1 MNLIAIDIGNRNIKI
16 ALYVKDEEKLL
27 KTADETAGDIETQ
40 LVDILIECWDQV
52 PLVEGAKEP
61 VKDGVLVAS
70 SVKPEWTERMREIVQ
85 EELGAKLL
93 MIGVDVPLP
102 IETAVDEPLK
112 VGTDRL
118 TAAAAA
124 YAVVE
129 DAVVVADFGTAVT
142 IDLVD
147 EDGVFVGGTIS
158 PGFNLSLEAMHTGT
172 AKLPKVTMHKPQQVY
187 GADTEE
193 AMRAGVYWS
202 AVGLLETVCRK
213 YAEQIGK
220 WPQVI
225 LTGGAAGLIKDDCDF
240 VDSWVSNLAL
250 RGIIIAYKKYL
261 FEQAQI
267 TELDEKDQKKRSSE
281 K

>member
-1 MNLIAIDIGNRNIKI
+1 MNLIAIDIGNQNIKI
-16 ALYVKDEEKLL
+16 ALCLKDEEKLL
-27 KTADETAGDIETQ
+27 KTADENAGDIESQ
-40 LVDILIECWDQV
+40 LADILAECWDQV

-61 VKDGVLVAS
+61 AKDCVLVAS
-70 SVKPEWTERMREIVQ
+70 SVKPDWTEKIREIVK
-85 EELGAKLL
+85 EELGTKL
-93 MIGVDVPLP
+93 MVIGVDVPLP
-102 IETAVDEPLK
+102 IETAVDDALA

-142 IDLVD
+142 VDLVD

-158 PGFNLSLEAMHTGT
+158 PGFELSLEAMHAGT
-172 AKLPKVTMHKPQQVY
+172 AKLPIVKMQKPKEVY
-187 GADTEE
+187 GTNTEE
-193 AMRAGVYWS
+193 AMRAGVYWA

-213 YAEQIGK
+213 YAEQIGR

-225 LTGGAAGLIKDDCDF
+225 LTGGAAKLIKDDCDF
-240 VDSWVSNLAL
+240 VDSWVSDLAL

-261 FEQAQI
+261 FEQAEI
-267 TELDEKDQKKRSSE
+267 RKLGDED
-281 K
+281 

>member
-16 ALYVKDEEKLL
+16 ALYIKDEEKLL
-27 KTADETAGDIETQ
+27 KTADETAGDIESQ
-40 LVDILIECWDQV
+40 LTDILTECWDQV
-52 PLVEGAKEP
+52 PLVESAKEP
-61 VKDGVLVAS
+61 VKDCVLVAS
-70 SVKPEWTERMREIVQ
+70 SVKPAWTERVREIVK

-93 MIGVDVPLP
+93 VIGTDVPLP
-102 IETAVDEPLK
+102 IETAVDEALA

-142 IDLVD
+142 VDLVD
-147 EDGVFVGGTIS
+147 EDGVFVGGTIC
-158 PGFNLSLEAMHTGT
+158 PGFELALEAMNTGT
-172 AKLPKVTMHKPQQVY
+172 AKLPKVQMQKPASVY
-187 GADTEE
+187 GANTEE

-202 AVGLLETVCRK
+202 AVGLLETLSRK

-225 LTGGAAGLIKDDCDF
+225 LTGGAAKMIKDDCEF

-261 FEQAQI
+261 YDQAEI
-267 TELDEKDQKKRSSE
+267 VKLDDKNHKK
-281 K
+281 KT

>member
-1 MNLIAIDIGNRNIKI
+1 MNLIAVDIGNNNIKI
-16 ALYVKDEEKLL
+16 ALYLKDEEKLL
-27 KTADETAGDIETQ
+27 RIANENDGDIESQ
-40 LVDILIECWDQV
+40 LVDILTECWDRV
-52 PLVEGAKEP
+52 PLVEGAAEP
-61 VKDGVLVAS
+61 VKNGVLVAS
-70 SVKPEWTERMREIVQ
+70 SVKPEWTEKMQEIVK
-85 EELGAKLL
+85 EELSTKL
-93 MIGVDVPLP
+93 MVIGVDVPLP
-102 IETAVDEPLK
+102 IETAVDDAMA

-147 EDGVFVGGTIS
+147 EDGVFVGGTIA
-158 PGFNLSLEAMHTGT
+158 PGFNLSLEAMHAGT
-172 AKLPKVTMHKPQQVY
+172 AKLPQVTMQKPQQVY
-187 GADTEE
+187 GANTEE

-225 LTGGAAGLIKDDCDF
+225 LTGGAAGMIKDDCDF

-261 FEQAQI
+261 FEKADI
-267 TELDEKDQKKRSSE
+267 AELDEEDQK
-281 K
+281 

>member
-1 MNLIAIDIGNRNIKI
+1 MNLIAIDIGNNNIKI
-16 ALYVKDEEKLL
+16 ALYLKDEEKLL
-27 KTADETAGDIETQ
+27 KTADGNAEDIESQ
-40 LVDILIECWDQV
+40 LADILTECWDQV
-52 PLVEGAKEP
+52 PLVKDAKEP
-61 VKDGVLVAS
+61 VKDCVVVAS
-70 SVKPEWTERMREIVQ
+70 SVKPEWTQRVRDIVK
-85 EELGAKLL
+85 EELGVKLML
-93 MIGVDVPLP
+93 IGVDVPLP

-147 EDGVFVGGTIS
+147 EDGVFVGGMIC
-158 PGFNLSLEAMHTGT
+158 PGFDLALKAMHTGT
-172 AKLPKVTMHKPQQVY
+172 AKLPQVKMQKPQQVY
-187 GADTEE
+187 GTNTEE

-225 LTGGAAGLIKDDCDF
+225 LTGGAAGMIKDDCDF

-261 FEQAQI
+261 FENAEI
-267 TELDEKDQKKRSSE
+267 AEFDDEDQKK
-281 K
+281 

>member
-16 ALYVKDEEKLL
+16 ALYIKDSEKLL
-27 KTADETAGDIETQ
+27 KTADETAGDIEAQ
-40 LVDILIECWDQV
+40 LADILTECWDQV
-52 PLVEGAKEP
+52 PLVESAKEP
-61 VKDGVLVAS
+61 VKDCVIVAS
-70 SVKPEWTERMREIVQ
+70 SVKPEWTEHVRQIVK
-85 EELGAKLL
+85 EELGTKL
-93 MIGVDVPLP
+93 MVIGTDVPLP
-102 IETAVDEPLK
+102 IETAVDEALA

-142 IDLVD
+142 VDLVD

-158 PGFNLSLEAMHTGT
+158 PGFELALEAMHTGT
-172 AKLPKVTMHKPQQVY
+172 SKLPVVEMQKPQQVY
-187 GADTEE
+187 GANTEE

-202 AVGLLETVCRK
+202 AVGLLETICRK

-225 LTGGAAGLIKDDCDF
+225 LTGGAAKMIKDDCEF
-240 VDSWVSNLAL
+240 VDTWVSNLAL

-261 FEQAQI
+261 YEQADI
-267 TELDEKDQKKRSSE
+267 VEYDEEDHKKS
-281 K
+281 

>member
-1 MNLIAIDIGNRNIKI
+1 MNLIAIDIGNTNIKI
-16 ALYVKDEEKLL
+16 AFYKNDEEKLL
-27 KTADETAGDIETQ
+27 KVVDEHSGDINAV
-40 LVDILIECWDQV
+40 LSDVLAECWDQV
-52 PLVEGAKEP
+52 PLVEGARDP
-61 VKDGVLVAS
+61 IRDGVFVAS
-70 SVKPEWTERMREIVQ
+70 SVKPEWTERVREIIQ
-85 EELGAKLL
+85 DEFDEKLL
-93 MIGVDVPLP
+93 VIGVEVPLP
-102 IETAVDEPLK
+102 IETAVDDAMQ

-147 EDGVFVGGTIS
+147 EDGVFVGGSIS
-158 PGFNLSLEAMHTGT
+158 PGFDLSLAALKAGT
-172 AKLPKVTMHKPQQVY
+172 AKLPAVGMKKPLQVY
-187 GADTEE
+187 GANTEE

-202 AVGLLETVCRK
+202 AVGLLETICRK
-213 YAEQIGK
+213 YAEQIGR

-225 LTGGAAGLIKDDCDF
+225 LTGGGAAMIKDDCEF

-261 FEQAQI
+261 YEQAVI
-267 TELDEKDQKKRSSE
+267 NELDEEDRE
-281 K
+281 KE

>member
-27 KTADETAGDIETQ
+27 KTVDGNAGDIESQ
-40 LVDILIECWDQV
+40 LADVLTECWDRV

-61 VKDGVLVAS
+61 VKDGVVVAS
-70 SVKPEWTERMREIVQ
+70 SVKPEWTERVREIVK
-85 EELGAKLL
+85 EELDAKL
-93 MIGVDVPLP
+93 MVVGADVPLP

-118 TAAAAA
+118 VTAAAA

-147 EDGVFVGGTIS
+147 EDGVFVGGMIS
-158 PGFNLSLEAMHTGT
+158 PGFDLSLKAMHTGT
-172 AKLPKVTMHKPQQVY
+172 AKLPQVTMHKPKQVY
-187 GADTEE
+187 GVNTEE

-213 YAEQIGK
+213 YAEQVGK

-225 LTGGAAGLIKDDCDF
+225 LTGGAAKMIKDDCDF
-240 VDSWVSNLAL
+240 VDSWVADLAL
-250 RGIIIAYKKYL
+250 RGIIIAYKKYI
-261 FEQAQI
+261 FEQTDMDQI
-267 TELDEKDQKKRSSE
+267 NQE
-281 K
+281 